1 MKKEKLDEVRDFHNS
16 IAGKYDELLQKNRFS
31 VILRSLFQKIL
42 SEYGPGGKAVLDLGC
57 GTGEDALFLS
67 ENGALVTAV
76 DFSQNMLDA
85 AQNKS
90 RAYIGG
96 KNIRFVKSDI
106 EGFLNNN
113 STEFNLVI
121 SNFDAVNYIEDIP
134 AFSNSTAC
142 ALKPGGSLIV
152 TVLNKVCLSEFF
164 YSVMTLRLSRAYWA
178 LVNRNKYLVNGLG
191 LRSPGEMKKLMA
203 ENFTPVRVTGV
214 GIFIPPHNLE
224 GMYGKISFLL
234 PALLQAEKLVRRNRL
249 FCKFSDHYIIE
260 MVKK

>member
-1 MKKEKLDEVRDFHNS
+1 MKKEKLDEVRDFHNG

-42 SEYGPGGKAVLDLGC
+42 SEYGPGGKTVLDLGC
-57 GTGEDALFLS
+57 GTGDDALFIS
-67 ENGALVTAV
+67 ESGAVVTAV
-76 DFSQNMLDA
+76 DISQNMLDA

-90 RAYIGG
+90 RASIGG

-106 EGFLNNN
+106 ERFLNDNN
-113 STEFNLVI
+113 TKYDLLI
-121 SNFDAVNYIEDIP
+121 SNFDAINYIEDIP
-134 AFSNSTAC
+134 AFSNGAAC
-142 ALKPGGSLIV
+142 ALKPGGSLII

-164 YSVMTLRLSRAYWA
+164 YSLLTFRFSRAYWA
-178 LVNRNKYLVNGLG
+178 LLNRNKYLVNGLW
-191 LRSPGEMKKLMA
+191 LRSPGEMKKLLA
-203 ENFTPVRVTGV
+203 ENFTLVSATGV

-234 PALLQAEKLVRRNRL
+234 PALLQAEKLGRRNRF
-249 FCKFSDHYIIE
+249 FCNFSDHYIIE